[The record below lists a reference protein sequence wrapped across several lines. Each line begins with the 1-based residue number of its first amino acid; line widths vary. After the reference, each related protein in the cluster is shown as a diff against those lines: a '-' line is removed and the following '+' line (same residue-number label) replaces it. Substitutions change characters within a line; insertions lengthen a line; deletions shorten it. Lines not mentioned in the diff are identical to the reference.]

1 MANFVLV
8 HGAYHAA
15 WCWQRVV
22 PVLEQA
28 GHLVSAP
35 DLPGHG
41 DDKAPPADVTM
52 SSYAGRVAEVVA
64 GFEAPV
70 ILVGHSM
77 AGAVVAQAAEL
88 MPDRI
93 AQVIFLTAYIPADGQ
108 SVADMVRQDTN
119 VRFPVTRLEH
129 DGVPCLGIE
138 PYALGRHFYHDANPE
153 DFAWLKDKV
162 QTQPIA
168 PFGAALNLSAENF
181 DRVKKAYI
189 LCRDDRAIGFSLQRQ
204 MAARCGCNPVVT
216 MKSGHSPFITAP
228 NELCQLLL
236 GLAGDSDN

>member
-1 MANFVLV
+1 
-8 HGAYHAA
+8 
-15 WCWQRVV
+15 
-22 PVLEQA
+22 
-28 GHLVSAP
+28 
-35 DLPGHG
+35 
-41 DDKAPPADVTM
+41 
-52 SSYAGRVAEVVA
+52 
-64 GFEAPV
+64 
-70 ILVGHSM
+70 
-77 AGAVVAQAAEL
+77 AVVAQAAEL

-119 VRFPVTRLEH
+119 VRIPVTRLEH

-168 PFGAALNLSAENF
+168 PFGAALNLSTENF